1 MTFRR
6 IWCDMLACR
15 GEVQC
20 TAVEDEEEVEEEMG
34 EEEVEEEVEEE

>member
-1 MTFRR
+1 MPSR
-6 IWCDMLACR
+6 IWCDLLAGR